1 MKASLETL
9 QFDSCRSLSKPRCIY
24 ASSTGDQR
32 QSWARDH
39 AVPGPG
45 RARAGHVL
53 ARGRRPSQKPGHHGS
68 PAATVLS
75 SLLPPAG
82 SATPPRAW
90 RGRGRGL
97 AGLVGVAGA
106 FRPTDRAHKVP
117 SGRKGSRFGLA
128 VTRATRGGRGSGW
141 QGGRLVAGS
150 MQAVRPSNDPPGP
163 CCGARRPAWPACCL
177 NNAPFAGLAET
188 VTASPA
194 SPTCPAACGAC
205 GVMRPAGSP
214 ASQASPASP
223 PAGPPRLRF
232 LRVAG
237 RRSGAQG
244 LLIVQSGLL
253 VTMVPRRVAG

>member
-1 MKASLETL
+1 MPFTFQTTLHLRFQHWRPARAGPETM
-9 QFDSCRSLSKPRCIY
+9 QCP
-24 ASSTGDQR
+24 
-32 QSWARDH
+32 
-39 AVPGPG
+39 
-45 RARAGHVL
+45 ARAGHGL

-90 RGRGRGL
+90 RGRGL

-150 MQAVRPSNDPPGP
+150 MQAARPSNDPPGP
-163 CCGARRPAWPACCL
+163 CCGAWRPAWPACCL

-188 VTASPA
+188 VTASP
-194 SPTCPAACGAC
+194 TRPAACGAA
-205 GVMRPAGSP
+205 PAESCDQP
-214 ASQASPASP
+214 AARLVRLARLAHP
-223 PAGPPRLRF
+223 PGH
-232 LRVAG
+232 
-237 RRSGAQG
+237 
-244 LLIVQSGLL
+244 
-253 VTMVPRRVAG
+253 